1 MTDVA
6 TQRLIKFRRTHQDVP
21 VFDVIYDD
29 LMAQPIDTVRRIY
42 EHFGLQWSEDFRLAM
57 VEWLRE
63 NPQGKQGRNTYTL
76 EEFGFTRESIG
87 QRYKDLTFTR
97 ERWIQRIFTKS
108 LFALC
113 SLTFFNVNNSIII
126 KEFLQKLPS
135 PHHLHYLSLNFTWS
149 YDADIQDMIRTIFK
163 LPNLRRLEWWS
174 YWVEESFGIVDDP
187 SLSLEHFSIDCN
199 ESYHFL
205 QILPFMPN
213 LITLKLSYKFDS
225 FDLISVQANSLSKL
239 KSLHAFITPSGQITK
254 DPKEMCEIAA
264 DFYENFF
271 RKSDM
276 LRPHPYT

>member
-1 MTDVA
+1 M
-6 TQRLIKFRRTHQDVP
+6 RR
-21 VFDVIYDD
+21 
-29 LMAQPIDTVRRIY
+29 
-42 EHFGLQWSEDFRLAM
+42 
-57 VEWLRE
+57 
-63 NPQGKQGRNTYTL
+63 
-76 EEFGFTRESIG
+76 
-87 QRYKDLTFTR
+87 LTFTR

-239 KSLHAFITPSGQITK
+239 KSLQMNDVYTYDQVHYMFQLCPHVKIFKLQHNASNCSQPMTK
-254 DPKEMCEIAA
+254 ATDWEHLLSPMKFLREIDININEIRDINIVNSLEYETEFWVQRNLKVIVYDDPETCSTT
-264 DFYENFF
+264 F
-271 RKSDM
+271 RIKNNPNIPDNKQ
-276 LRPHPYT
+276 